1 MIESGHGGQGMRRQ
15 EAVADRSME
24 AQETGAPSGE
34 PWSAISARLGVLQV
48 LPDMMPNGPARAAV
62 DMAAAVVAAGGR
74 AVVAS
79 GGGPLVV
86 DLMRCGAIHILVPF
100 HNSGALARWT
110 NIRRLVRLIRRH
122 RISIVHARQPD
133 SAWLARKAAED
144 GGCWFI
150 TTCHGFHDAS
160 TAAARRHNAVMAEA
174 SRVIA
179 VSRTVAE
186 HLRVHYPMPSGR
198 LWIVPPGIDLI
209 RFDPTR
215 VGAERIA

>member
-1 MIESGHGGQGMRRQ
+1 MEARPVMRRQ

-24 AQETGAPSGE
+24 ASETEPQSAVSPNWE
-34 PWSAISARLGVLQV
+34 PWSAISDRFGVLQV

-86 DLMRCGAIHILVPF
+86 DLLRCGAEHILVPF
-100 HNSGALARWT
+100 HNTGTFARWS
-110 NIRRLVRLIRRH
+110 NIRRLLRLIRRH

-150 TTCHGFHDAS
+150 TTCHGFH
-160 TAAARRHNAVMAEA
+160 
-174 SRVIA
+174 
-179 VSRTVAE
+179 
-186 HLRVHYPMPSGR
+186 
-198 LWIVPPGIDLI
+198 
-209 RFDPTR
+209 
-215 VGAERIA
+215 